1 MKIFLRYLFY
11 LFAAIFLI
19 LMLPLLC
26 VLWCMAEIIEED
38 KNDN

>member
-19 LMLPLLC
+19 LISPLLS
-26 VLWCMAEIIEED
+26 VLWCMAKLIEED